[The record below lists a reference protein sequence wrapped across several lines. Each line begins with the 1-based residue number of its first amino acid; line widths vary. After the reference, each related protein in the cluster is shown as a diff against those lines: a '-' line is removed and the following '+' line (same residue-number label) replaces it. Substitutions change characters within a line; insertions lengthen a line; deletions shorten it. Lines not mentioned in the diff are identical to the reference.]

1 VGDAP
6 SGKVGLGDTWA
17 IGAEMAPG
25 ALKTE
30 QAVRGAKEPVIDY
43 SMAWKMLCRWELLW
57 GDSFD
62 LSFRPSMPCWHGV

>member
-1 VGDAP
+1 
-6 SGKVGLGDTWA
+6 
-17 IGAEMAPG
+17 MAPG